1 MGGNKLSTRLG
12 YLRKQESVRP
22 GGHVAK
28 TGTVSRQ
35 PSGTG
40 RRPAAAAVPLPEG
53 WSRAGRYTFVREEE
67 IPFGHPEMFAADPLI
82 GEQVPAEKLL
92 FFDTETTGLSG
103 GAGTV
108 AFLIGTAVMQNQRL
122 RVKQF
127 LLTDFPGEGEY
138 LRETLKTFSPELL
151 YVSYNGKSFD
161 SHLLSTRYIM
171 NSLRFSFPLQLDLLY
186 PARRLWGGMLESC
199 SLASVEQEIL
209 GIRRKNDIPG
219 FEIPFT
225 YFRFLETGNFSELL
239 PVARHNF
246 QDLDSLARLFLHMK
260 EIFSDPGNAG
270 RVDRFAL
277 GRMLLEQGEN
287 KGVELILETFGCG
300 DLRAGMYLG
309 RYYKRSGN
317 YSAAADVWLKL
328 WEETSDPAAGIE
340 LAKHYEHREK
350 DYRRALRIAETVKAG
365 RLFSQAEREGIIHR
379 IKRLRRKLRSAG

>member
-1 MGGNKLSTRLG
+1 MGGNKLSARLG
-12 YLRKQESVRP
+12 YLRKQEAVRS
-22 GGHVAK
+22 GGHVTK
-28 TGTVSRQ
+28 TGTGSRQ
-35 PSGTG
+35 
-40 RRPAAAAVPLPEG
+40 RAAAVSPPED
-53 WSRAGRYTFVREEE
+53 WSRAGRYTLVREEE
-67 IPFGHPEMFAADPLI
+67 IPFGHPDMFAPDPLI
-82 GEQVPAEKLL
+82 GAPVPAEKLL

-103 GAGTV
+103 GAGTI

-161 SHLLSTRYIM
+161 SHLLSSRYIM
-171 NSLRFSFPLQLDLLY
+171 NRLRFSFPLQLDLLY

-209 GIRRKNDIPG
+209 DIRRENDIPG

-225 YFRFLETGNFSELL
+225 YFRFLETGDFSELIS
-239 PVARHNF
+239 VARHNF

-260 EIFSDPGNAG
+260 EIFSDPGTAE

-277 GRMLLEQGEN
+277 GRMLLEKGEDA
-287 KGVELILETFGCG
+287 GVEFIRESFGCG
-300 DLRAGMYLG
+300 DLRAGRYLG
-309 RYYKRSGN
+309 RYYRQSGD
-317 YSAAADVWLKL
+317 YSAAAEVWRKL
-328 WEETSDPAAGIE
+328 WEETADPAAGIE
-340 LAKHYEHREK
+340 LAKYFEHREK
-350 DYRRALRIAETVKAG
+350 DYRRALRIAEAINAG
-365 RLFSQAEREGIIHR
+365 RLFSPAEGEAIAHR

>member
-1 MGGNKLSTRLG
+1 MGGNKLSARLG

-22 GGHVAK
+22 GGHTAK
-28 TGTVSRQ
+28 AGTVSRQ
-35 PSGTG
+35 PSG
-40 RRPAAAAVPLPEG
+40 AVSPPEG

-82 GEQVPAEKLL
+82 EVPVPAEKLL

-103 GAGTV
+103 GAGTI

-127 LLTDFPGEGEY
+127 LLTDFPGEKEY
-138 LRETLKTFSPELL
+138 LQETLKTFSPELL
-151 YVSYNGKSFD
+151 FVSYNGKSFD
-161 SHLLSTRYIM
+161 SHLLSSRYIM
-171 NSLRFSFPLQLDLLY
+171 NRLRFSFSLQLDLLY

-225 YFRFLETGNFSELL
+225 YFRFLETGDFSELL

-246 QDLDSLARLFLHMK
+246 QDLDSLARLFLHMT

-270 RVDRFAL
+270 LVDRFAL
-277 GRMLLEQGEN
+277 GRLLLEHGEDA
-287 KGVELILETFGCG
+287 GVEFIRESFSCG
-300 DLRAGMYLG
+300 DIRAGRYLG
-309 RYYKRSGN
+309 RYYKQSGD
-317 YSAAADVWLKL
+317 YPAAAGVWLRL
-328 WEETSDPAAGIE
+328 WEETSDPVAGIE
-340 LAKHYEHREK
+340 LAKHLEHREK
-350 DYRRALRIAETVKAG
+350 DYRRALRITEAVKAG
-365 RLFSQAEREGIIHR
+365 RLFSQAEREGIVHR